1 MNEEIRILITNMP
14 SILVMM
20 EELSSLIKN
29 TPEENVNELTVTAGK
44 STFKLNKE
52 FDKDFYERLQKT
64 VFETS
69 YNKIVKLRDNIDY
82 LLYNSSDEIIPEEKV
97 AEKL

>member
-29 TPEENVNELTVTAGK
+29 TPEENVNEFTVTAGK
-44 STFKLNKE
+44 ATFKLNKD

-69 YNKIVKLRDNIDY
+69 YGKIVKLRDNIDY

>member
-14 SILVMM
+14 SILAMM
-20 EELSSLIKN
+20 EELNSLLKN
-29 TPEENVNELTVTAGK
+29 TPEEDVTEFTVTAGK
-44 STFKLNKE
+44 ASFKLNKD

-69 YNKIVKLRDNIDY
+69 YGKIIKLRDNIDY
-82 LLYNSSDEIIPEEKV
+82 LMYNSSDEIAPEEKI